1 MSEVMTAAEQWRRV
15 QDLCDALEGV
25 PDAEIAGRLDAL
37 ESDTAV
43 RCEVLAILAALRDE
57 ATFPPASPRPPLVAA
72 QPTEI
77 GGVRIASRLG
87 AGGSGEVFRGVRV
100 VNGVEQPVAVKRFHA
115 HRATA
120 SDLGRFARE
129 QRLLA
134 GLTHPDIVRLFDA
147 GATDDGRPFLVM
159 ELVEGD
165 PITAACDE
173 QRLPVRARLELFLA
187 VCAAVQ
193 SAHQHL
199 VVHLD
204 LKPSNILIT
213 SERRPKLLDFG
224 TAKLTGPDVGLT
236 VTEPLTLQYA
246 SPERL
251 RREPVSVACDVY
263 SLGLVLYELVSGGWP
278 FGRHESIVAVAE
290 RASGLL
296 DATPLSRVVTE
307 DAAHRRSTS
316 LERLRSDL
324 RGDLEAI
331 VARTLAHDPA
341 ARYATVAELA
351 ADIQRYL
358 DGELVL
364 ARTPGLG
371 YRLGKF
377 VTRHRWEV
385 ASVVV
390 VILALV
396 GAATYS
402 TVQARAARAAAER
415 AQAQNRFLTS
425 LFTLA
430 GNDATSASGMT
441 VRELL
446 ALADQRVSPLLTSQP
461 DVAGDVERTLAQGL
475 LAHGALDDA
484 EALAAR
490 ARGRAADLGDAPR
503 EAAARALLSYL
514 RYARSRPAEAMDE
527 ARAALRMW
535 REHRASFD
543 ADLEAYT
550 LMTASSTLAYAN
562 PPSAEPSEY
571 LEACLA
577 RTDDTATAMRYTV
590 RQGCLFLLAAV
601 RVNAEER
608 FADAEILLIEA
619 VALQRADPTLRS
631 QLVNSLQLLGIVQR
645 VTGAVR
651 RGRSHSTRSVR
662 DPRAASGRRQH
673 RCALAARGVGH
684 EPRRGRP
691 CRRRLSR
698 GDGCSGPSAAPL
710 PRARHEPVVDAAV
723 GGVDCGLLPGATR
736 RMRGAFRRGA
746 GDARARSA
754 AKRRTSAHGPRP
766 ARPRA
771 GAPRSLRRGAADDP
785 GRRGRHAEEPAH
797 LDLHGAVASGTRKRR
812 EVIHCA
818 PRSLTP
824 AGRATPAARRL
835 PVRPWRRPGA
845 AVGRPVGRG
854 GTPASPTL
862 CPPACGTSGPP
873 RLRA

>member
-390 VILALV
+390 VILALL

-645 VTGAVR
+645 VTGRFVEDEATQREAYEILARLQGADSTAALWQRAVWATSLVGAGRAEDGYREAMVVLDQAR
-651 RGRSHSTRSVR
+651 RRYPARGTNLLWTPLS
-662 DPRAASGRRQH
+662 AASIAACYLERLDECG
-673 RCALAARGVGH
+673 ALSVEAL
-684 EPRRGRP
+684 ET
-691 CRRRLSR
+691 L
-698 GDGCSGPSAAPL
+698 GPDP
-710 PRARHEPVVDAAV
+710 PPN
-723 GGVDCGLLPGATR
+723 
-736 RMRGAFRRGA
+736 
-746 GDARARSA
+746 DARARTARGLLGLALAHRGRFDEARPMIQA
-754 AKRRTSAHGPRP
+754 AVDGTLKSRRTSIFM
-766 ARPRA
+766 ARWQ
-771 GAPRSLRRGAADDP
+771 AA
-785 GRRGRHAEEPAH
+785 
-797 LDLHGAVASGTRKRR
+797 LASGAK
-812 EVIHCA
+812 
-818 PRSLTP
+818 
-824 AGRATPAARRL
+824 
-835 PVRPWRRPGA
+835 
-845 AVGRPVGRG
+845 
-854 GTPASPTL
+854 
-862 CPPACGTSGPP
+862 
-873 RLRA
+873 